1 MSMLAHKQRRTNPNF
16 TFTVGVAAYHL
27 VSTISSVKTSGL
39 VLSKVRKLSNQQIV
53 SEARPRYMWRSLK
66 TWPFLSTFLFS
77 WDNAYDLLRRTR
89 RREELKVVALERN
102 LALRKIERVEDV
114 AFSIMIALISSTSEK
129 QGGID
134 LNDLA
139 LDLTSQPSDLL
150 SMDVSRVPNASEPG
164 SGPVDG
170 FQDLSV
176 HLYDATTSALSG
188 GNNISL
194 SDEHPEVHTFICR
207 LVNREQ
213 KRLLETKL
221 LHHQKES
228 SDPKEEP
235 PRGSSGRKMGQ
246 SLGGGGAVVG
256 GSSNAGS
263 TPSAPGDTC
272 PVEERFQQLTGMGF
286 TNAQQNIR
294 ALLATGGN
302 AHAAIGYI
310 LEGGGL

>member
-1 MSMLAHKQRRTNPNF
+1 MMPLRLR
-16 TFTVGVAAYHL
+16 
-27 VSTISSVKTSGL
+27 
-39 VLSKVRKLSNQQIV
+39 
-53 SEARPRYMWRSLK
+53 
-66 TWPFLSTFLFS
+66 FL
-77 WDNAYDLLRRTR
+77 
-89 RREELKVVALERN
+89 
-102 LALRKIERVEDV
+102 
-114 AFSIMIALISSTSEK
+114 
-129 QGGID
+129 GGI
-134 LNDLA
+134 
-139 LDLTSQPSDLL
+139 TSVCQ
-150 SMDVSRVPNASEPG
+150 
-164 SGPVDG
+164 
-170 FQDLSV
+170 
-176 HLYDATTSALSG
+176 T
-188 GNNISL
+188 
-194 SDEHPEVHTFICR
+194 R

-221 LHHQKES
+221 LKES

-272 PVEERFQQLTGMGF
+272 PVEERFQLQVRPKSCFFVPVLTTRFQQLTGMGF